1 MVAAAVGLALLSV
14 WKSAAQRDE
23 RELPEATLPAMSWDV
38 IKSLV
43 PPALTIA
50 ILGAIESLLSATVA
64 AGVIGDHA
72 DEEMPRLELNGRDY
86 IGLIELPEYGVSLPV
101 AADWDTGLFPFRP
114 ACYSGT
120 LYSGTLV
127 IGGSGGEDC
136 FVFISQLDAGECVMF
151 TDARGVRYAFTV
163 SRITHHAA
171 LGAAELDDPESSLL
185 LFVKTGRTYLLAH
198 CVTA

>member
-1 MVAAAVGLALLSV
+1 MKRNRTFSGLLLLAGAILVAAAVGLALLSV
-14 WKSAAQRDE
+14 WKSAAQRNE
-23 RELPEATLPAMSWDV
+23 QTEAAHRLQM
-38 IKSLV
+38 
-43 PPALTIA
+43 LTA
-50 ILGAIESLLSATVA
+50 EPT

-120 LYSGTLV
+120 LYSGTLI

-136 FVFISQLDAGECVMF
+136 FAFISQLDAGECMMF

-171 LGAAELDDPESSLL
+171 LGDGAERPGIVVVAFREDGQDISACTLCSRI
-185 LFVKTGRTYLLAH
+185 KTE
-198 CVTA
+198 